1 MELELDDVVLEDAL
15 DALESVIQRRSV
27 MMESVRVSILRTRSN
42 KERKDEKMLDDKNK
56 KKSGQ
61 SGSTFSP
68 PKKQCP
74 QDRRD
79 KRNNDSNNSTGHG

>member
-27 MMESVRVSILRTRSN
+27 MMESVRVCILRTRSN

-74 QDRRD
+74 QDQQD

>member
-42 KERKDEKMLDDKNK
+42 KERKDEKMLDDKCHARNV
-56 KKSGQ
+56 KS
-61 SGSTFSP
+61 FV
-68 PKKQCP
+68 C
-74 QDRRD
+74 
-79 KRNNDSNNSTGHG
+79 